1 MIVRSY
7 TCQAMTFGNV
17 KALGHRRAED
27 GAVAYAMQTVACG
40 SEIGG

>member
-1 MIVRSY
+1 MNA
-7 TCQAMTFGNV
+7 CQALTLGSI

-27 GAVAYAMQTVACG
+27 GAVAYAMQAIACG